1 MTNQIIEEIVKI
13 LKSIDDGNFDDVQF
27 YEYADKILNL
37 FAEEKQKALAQQ
49 QEEIKERVEKMIKEA
64 EKEYLIADTPKTY
77 STTKKDFWGIKIDTI
92 SDLLKSL
99 NK

>member
-49 QEEIKERVEKMIKEA
+49 QEEIKEIVLEDVPHQYQERI
-64 EKEYLIADTPKTY
+64 
-77 STTKKDFWGIKIDTI
+77 
-92 SDLLKSL
+92 LKSL